1 MGLYIKNI
9 DMPKK
14 AITIVV
20 HPNGYAA
27 CYDLKDTFLAETT
40 VIEVPAHGRTIDAD
54 AFCDKIIE
62 IIEGQKYDDLYAQ
75 NLSVGNILR
84 EVVNELKGKG
94 LDEYK
99 NAPTI
104 IPAEKE

>member
-20 HPNGYAA
+20 HPNGHAS
-27 CYDLKDTFLAETT
+27 CFDLKDTFLGETT

-62 IIEGQKYDDLYAQ
+62 TIEMQKYDDLYTQ
-75 NLSVGNILR
+75 NLSVGDILR
-84 EVVNELKGKG
+84 EVVNELKGMA
-94 LDEYK
+94 LYRYK

-104 IPAEKE
+104 IPPER